1 MKLIIPRLTRTI
13 SVTGSKCSIS
23 CAHCG
28 KHYLRFMESP
38 DEVLRRG
45 PRRYLSA
52 LVSGGMNDR
61 HWVPLEEH
69 IGLLMKLK
77 EWGWRLNL
85 HTGLIPGEAA
95 GKLRGLADVISFD
108 FLTDD
113 HTIEEVYGVKARGAE
128 YVKTLEML
136 RGNFEV
142 VPHITAGLLGGEM
155 RGEKDALDALVGL
168 GPEKMV
174 FLVLKPTRGTR
185 YQDCAPPA
193 LSGVEDLFS
202 HARSLFPGA
211 ELSLGCMR
219 PARSDYGLGLE
230 KLALKYDF
238 SKVVMPS
245 AAFRGYLDGQGIV
258 YDIEEECCAL

>member
-13 SVTGSKCSIS
+13 SVTGGLCSIN

-45 PRRYLSA
+45 PRKYRSA

-69 IGLLMKLK
+69 TGLLRTLK

-85 HTGLIPGEAA
+85 HTGLIPEEMACRLA
-95 GKLRGLADVISFD
+95 GLADVISFD

-113 HTIEEVYGVKARGAE
+113 YTIEEVYGVKASGAE

-136 RGNFEV
+136 SGRFEV
-142 VPHITAGLLGGEM
+142 VPHITAGLLGGEI
-155 RGEKDALDALVGL
+155 RGEKEALGALAAMN
-168 GPEKMV
+168 PAKIV

-185 YQDCAPPA
+185 YQDCQPPS
-193 LSGVEDLFS
+193 LSDVEDLFC
-202 HARSLFPGA
+202 HARSLFPDA
-211 ELSLGCMR
+211 EMSLGCMR
-219 PARSDYGLGLE
+219 PARDYGLKLE
-230 KLALKYDF
+230 MLALKYHF
-238 SKVVMPS
+238 SRVVMPS
-245 AAFRGYLDGQGIV
+245 AAFRAHLEGHGMI
-258 YDIEEECCAL
+258 YDMEEECCVL